1 MRFDTSWA
9 CPEVFHFVSFLDNI
23 NCMKPY
29 EYESVFSKEPQQ
41 KHMGFR
47 EQKLLAAL
55 RMNNPQF
62 FAISARD
69 NPDWSLDSNNIEYV
83 LDLIRT
89 GRITEE
95 HIMEL
100 VNNIKVSEE
109 LDKAQ
114 ESGNYIALWK
124 NFESKTEGLRKQYKT
139 FLTFGAYKNHYDKKF
154 SKEEDDQVRLINE
167 LLEDRDKIDQEACK
181 EFFNKYPTANQAREV
196 ADVFLEKLSGRV
208 EEVKLKQYETSLEEF
223 LNDIYGSQYTYTKIA
238 KQILKSYGPKEG
250 QLPVSPEKED
260 LPGGAFIKN
269 PVESPY
275 KSTGLNGPI
284 AACSD
289 IGGMSKYKENQ
300 DRTVLNLRQN
310 GFGVID
316 GVGGREDGEKMA
328 EIAGRGINEWLEG
341 NKDSVTALTDAA
353 LSMEYYGSE
362 PPAACMIGVK
372 IENGTLNYIQAGDV
386 KLVVYN
392 REGGVLYESVDEVDE
407 VGAVTN
413 AIIAGEN
420 PELTRKSIRLQ
431 IGDTIVVASDG
442 LYKFLGEA
450 YPGDS
455 LKVIGDSVSALK
467 DPSKIL
473 TSIGRLAKDEMEAYS
488 QQRGRDLGDNISIVV
503 YRIEQI

>member
-1 MRFDTSWA
+1 MNF
-9 CPEVFHFVSFLDNI
+9 
-23 NCMKPY
+23 Y
-29 EYESVFSKEPQQ
+29 EYGPPHSKESEQL
-41 KHMGFR
+41 HIGFK

-55 RMNNPQF
+55 RTGNASF
-62 FAISARD
+62 LAVSEKH
-69 NPDWSLDSNNIEYV
+69 NPDWRLDTENIEYV
-83 LDLIRT
+83 LDLIQT

-100 VNNIKVSEE
+100 VSNIKVSEE

-114 ESGNYIALWK
+114 ESDHFIDLWK
-124 NFESKTEGLRKQYKT
+124 NLESKAENLRKQYRT

-154 SKEEDDQVRLINE
+154 SKEEEGQVKLIKE
-167 LLEDRDKIDQEACK
+167 LLEDRDKIDHEACK
-181 EFFNKYPTANQAREV
+181 EFFNKYPTAYQAREL
-196 ADVFLEKLSGRV
+196 ADAFLEKLNGRIS
-208 EEVKLKQYETSLEEF
+208 EVKFKLYETSLEEF

-250 QLPVSPEKED
+250 EMSNAVERQELPKGV
-260 LPGGAFIKN
+260 FVKN
-269 PVESPY
+269 TVESPY
-275 KSTGLNGPI
+275 KATGLNGPI

-289 IGGMSKYKENQ
+289 IGGRSKYKENQ
-300 DRTVLNLRQN
+300 DRTVLNIRGN

-316 GVGGREDGEKMA
+316 GVGGREEGEKMA

-353 LSMEYYGSE
+353 FSMKNYGSE

-372 IENGTLNYIQAGDV
+372 IEEGTLNYIQAGDV

-392 REGGVLYESVDEVDE
+392 KEGGVVYESIDEVDSRG
-407 VGAVTN
+407 VVTN
-413 AIIAGEN
+413 AIIAGEKA
-420 PELTRKSIRLQ
+420 ELTQKSIRLN

-442 LYKFLGEA
+442 LYKFLEKA
-450 YPGDS
+450 HPGNS
-455 LKVIGDSVSALK
+455 LKVIGDKVSALK
-467 DPSKIL
+467 DPSEIL
-473 TSIGRLAKDEMEAYS
+473 THIGTQAKDEMETYS